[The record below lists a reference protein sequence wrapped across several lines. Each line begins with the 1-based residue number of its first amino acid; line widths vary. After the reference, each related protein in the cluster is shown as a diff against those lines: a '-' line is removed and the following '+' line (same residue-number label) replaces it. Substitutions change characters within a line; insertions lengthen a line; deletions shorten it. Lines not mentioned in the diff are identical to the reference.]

1 LCRYSEGAPEDY
13 QCGASDET
21 LPATGFTC
29 TNITAV
35 VDDDGDLS
43 LIDEMTEPT
52 DMCVNAYG
60 EEVQEPVN
68 ATESDDGP
76 AKRRR
81 LLQIGGGSRSRSFR
95 SGGARCTLNN

>member
-1 LCRYSEGAPEDY
+1 MCRYSEGAPEDY

-21 LPATGFTC
+21 LPATGFKC

-60 EEVQEPVN
+60 EEVELVN
-68 ATESDDGP
+68 ATESNDGP